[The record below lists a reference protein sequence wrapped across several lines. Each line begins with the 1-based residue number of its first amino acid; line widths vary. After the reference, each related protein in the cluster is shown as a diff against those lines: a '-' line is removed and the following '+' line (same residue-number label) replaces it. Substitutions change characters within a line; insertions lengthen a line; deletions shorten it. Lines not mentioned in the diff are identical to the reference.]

1 MGGKPGR
8 TENLTIKVQVPNSTR
23 PSEKEYQCLYNYSIK
38 EKNED
43 IPNFLFF
50 YDAGINRDTKNQ
62 TAALT
67 TEKL

>member
-1 MGGKPGR
+1 MKTFP
-8 TENLTIKVQVPNSTR
+8 I
-23 PSEKEYQCLYNYSIK
+23 
-38 EKNED
+38 
-43 IPNFLFF
+43 FFF

>member
-1 MGGKPGR
+1 MKTFP
-8 TENLTIKVQVPNSTR
+8 I
-23 PSEKEYQCLYNYSIK
+23 
-38 EKNED
+38 
-43 IPNFLFF
+43 FF